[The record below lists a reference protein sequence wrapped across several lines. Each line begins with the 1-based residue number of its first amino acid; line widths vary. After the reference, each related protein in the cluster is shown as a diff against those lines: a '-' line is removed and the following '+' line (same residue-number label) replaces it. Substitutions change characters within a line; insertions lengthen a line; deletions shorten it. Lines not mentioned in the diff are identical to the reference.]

1 MPSSSKAFFL
11 SFCNVIFLWFQLPVI
26 FNCCFVLRSSSCGF
40 LFQWVWKL
48 CCPTFS
54 PFFFYILSRGGSK
67 ILKYFFVKFS
77 RHLRQFGTLSF
88 FHLVPNLLGTHYGRL
103 RGEGVKNSEK
113 SCHPTFSP
121 FPVIWSTFNFSSC
134 TKLFIPALW
143 GRRGGGLLFFHLEP
157 NLLGTHYG
165 WWWGGGSKKLWKI
178 LSSTFLT
185 ISSYLELF

>member
-54 PFFFYILSRGGSK
+54 PFSFTFWAGGGRK
-67 ILKYFFVKFS
+67 FWKTFFVKIS

-88 FHLVPNLLGTHYGRL
+88 FHLEPNLLGTHYGRW
-103 RGEGVKNSEK
+103 R
-113 SCHPTFSP
+113 
-121 FPVIWSTFNFSSC
+121 
-134 TKLFIPALW
+134 
-143 GRRGGGLLFFHLEP
+143 
-157 NLLGTHYG
+157 
-165 WWWGGGSKKLWKI
+165 GGGSKKFWKI
-178 LSSTFLT
+178 LSSNFLA
-185 ISSYLELF
+185 ISSYLEHFLFFPGRGGVVTRKAVIHFQSSLLMFSTHI